1 MIFLKKNKYLTAGE
15 FAKICDIPKHVLF
28 HYDDIGLF
36 QPEYK
41 AENGYRYYSYRQYD
55 TFLVIMN
62 LKKMGMSLKD
72 IKVFLS
78 KRDPSLFLSLLEDKF
93 EEIDSLIEYLKDVK
107 SMMQWMKDSSQEA
120 LCHKDD
126 PISITHLPQRIILC
140 SDNMENS
147 NNTSFV
153 NFMQE
158 YIQFIKENNINMQ
171 QSVGNMISVEAIRNQ
186 DYLNFSYLYV
196 DVDIEIPEKTRVCKE
211 RDYIC
216 GWHHGP
222 YDTITDTY
230 DQMMAY
236 AMQNNIKLG
245 TFAYEEYLI
254 ADIAQ
259 MNHNEY
265 VTRILIEIDA

>member
-93 EEIDSLIEYLKDVK
+93 EEIDSLI
-107 SMMQWMKDSSQEA
+107 
-120 LCHKDD
+120 
-126 PISITHLPQRIILC
+126 
-140 SDNMENS
+140 
-147 NNTSFV
+147 
-153 NFMQE
+153 
-158 YIQFIKENNINMQ
+158 
-171 QSVGNMISVEAIRNQ
+171 G
-186 DYLNFSYLYV
+186 
-196 DVDIEIPEKTRVCKE
+196 
-211 RDYIC
+211 
-216 GWHHGP
+216 
-222 YDTITDTY
+222 
-230 DQMMAY
+230 
-236 AMQNNIKLG
+236 
-245 TFAYEEYLI
+245 
-254 ADIAQ
+254 
-259 MNHNEY
+259 
-265 VTRILIEIDA
+265 